1 MKNDIGVDIG
11 TANTLIYMKS
21 KGIVVNEP
29 SVVALDKEYK
39 SVLAVGTEAKEMLG
53 KTPSAILSVCPIR
66 EGVIAEFDT
75 AQSML
80 KSFVR
85 KAFSKKAFV
94 NSRVVACVPIN
105 VPAVEKQVIKDALI
119 NSGAREVFVVE
130 KPMAAAIGA
139 NLPVSEPIASMI
151 VDIGCGTTEIAVI
164 SLGGIV
170 CGKTVKTAGGSFDRA
185 VEKYI
190 KRAHALLIGEQTA
203 EKIKIELGSAFDVND
218 GETLEVSG
226 SDYMTGLPKNAV
238 ITAEEIRGA
247 LKDSLMGIIEAI
259 KDVLEDTPPELSADI
274 IERGI
279 TLTGG
284 GALLR
289 GIDSLIKKEVGMPVY
304 IADEPKECTAN
315 GTGIILDDID
325 LIRKDSLYLSAK

>member
-1 MKNDIGVDIG
+1 MKNDIGMDIG

-29 SVVALDKEYK
+29 SVVAIDKEYK
-39 SVLAVGTEAKEMLG
+39 SVLAVGSEAKEMIG
-53 KTPSAILSVCPIR
+53 KTPAAILSVCPIK

-80 KSFVR
+80 KSFVK
-85 KAFSKKAFV
+85 KAFSKKTFV
-94 NSRVVACVPIN
+94 KSRVVVCVPIN
-105 VPAVEKQVIKDALI
+105 VTAVEKQVIKDALI

-139 NLPVSEPIASMI
+139 GLPVSEPIASMI
-151 VDIGCGTTEIAVI
+151 VDIGCGTSEIAVI

-170 CGKTVKTAGGSFDRA
+170 CGKTVKMAGSNFDRA
-185 VEKYI
+185 IEKYI
-190 KRAHALLIGEQTA
+190 KRAHSLIIGNQTA
-203 EKIKIELGSAFDVND
+203 EKIKIALGSAFDVND
-218 GETLEVSG
+218 GETMEISG

-238 ITAEEIRGA
+238 VTAEEIRAA
-247 LKDSLMGIIEAI
+247 LKDSLMTIVEAI

-284 GALLR
+284 GALIK

-304 IADEPKECTAN
+304 IAENPTECTVN
-315 GTGIILDDID
+315 GTGKILDDID
-325 LIRKDSLYLSAK
+325 LIKKDSLYLAAK